1 VTDAGGLATPHCGNA
16 DESMKPRE
24 ICRLTERTLAIR
36 QSPCVGKR
44 MEGMRDGVEDSR
56 RLMCYSYRQQGE
68 ATFSQD
74 VASSNVL
81 PPSDA

>member
-1 VTDAGGLATPHCGNA
+1 MGGLATPHCGNA

-24 ICRLTERTLAIR
+24 ICRLTERSLAIR
-36 QSPCVGKR
+36 ESPCVVKW
-44 MEGMRDGVEDSR
+44 MKSDH
-56 RLMCYSYRQQGE
+56 QQGE

-81 PPSDA
+81 PPTDA

>member
-1 VTDAGGLATPHCGNA
+1 MGGLATPYCGNA
-16 DESMKPRE
+16 DESMMPRE
-24 ICRLTERTLAIR
+24 ICRPTERSLAIR
-36 QSPCVGKR
+36 ESPCVVKW
-44 MEGMRDGVEDSR
+44 MKSDH
-56 RLMCYSYRQQGE
+56 QQGE